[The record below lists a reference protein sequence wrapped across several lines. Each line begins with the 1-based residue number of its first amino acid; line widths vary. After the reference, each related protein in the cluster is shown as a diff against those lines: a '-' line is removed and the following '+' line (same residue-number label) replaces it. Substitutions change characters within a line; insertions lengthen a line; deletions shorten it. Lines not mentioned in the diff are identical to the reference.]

1 MAELKAWPTQQDP
14 LKRLPAVCLDWRFQ
28 GSRDLTT
35 GRAAS
40 LLRGMRSIAFAATL
54 LAAGTLIAAVNTA
67 LLDIPLKDIN
77 GKSTSLKAYEGKV
90 LLVVNVAS
98 KCGFTPQ
105 YKGLEALYQK
115 YKDRGLVVLGFPCND
130 FGAQE
135 PGTLD
140 EIKEFCS
147 TRYHVT
153 FPLFDKIHV
162 KGAEQ
167 HPLYAALTGKD
178 SPFPGEVK
186 WNFGKFV
193 IGRDGKILQRFESRV
208 KPEDAELVKAIEDA
222 LGK

>member
-1 MAELKAWPTQQDP
+1 
-14 LKRLPAVCLDWRFQ
+14 
-28 GSRDLTT
+28 
-35 GRAAS
+35 
-40 LLRGMRSIAFAATL
+40 MRQIAFAVTL
-54 LAAGTLIAAVNTA
+54 LIAATLIAAVNTA

-98 KCGFTPQ
+98 KCGYTPQ
-105 YKGLEALYQK
+105 YKGLEGLYQK
-115 YKDRGLVVLGFPCND
+115 HKDKGLVVLGFPCND

-147 TRYHVT
+147 TRYRVT

-178 SPFPGEVK
+178 SRFPGDVK

-208 KPEDAELVKAIEDA
+208 KPDDAELVKAIEDA
-222 LGK
+222 IEK